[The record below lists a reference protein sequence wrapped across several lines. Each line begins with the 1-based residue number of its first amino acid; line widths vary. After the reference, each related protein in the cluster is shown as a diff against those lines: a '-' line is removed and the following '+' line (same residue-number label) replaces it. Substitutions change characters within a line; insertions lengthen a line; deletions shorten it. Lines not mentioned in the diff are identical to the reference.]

1 MQRAAPALLAVL
13 AFLSAAHAFCPAPAA
28 LRPPSVA
35 GSAQL
40 GRVLGRLSSP
50 GSCRGAGGGTVRGFV
65 PRVARG
71 GVVALR
77 AQAEEVAG
85 EVLDGLDGASG
96 VDLQGAADQLDLQ
109 GAADQLDLQ
118 GAADVVEGVVDSLE
132 GVAGEEAG
140 LALTVARVVS
150 LSLTFVS
157 IGWLFSGPQVTTEKK
172 TEWDEEELD
181 IIEKMRAESK
191 GLKAPE
197 DER

>member
-1 MQRAAPALLAVL
+1 MKTKSKWPEILELTIKSHLRRPASSLHLPPLALIAPGTMQRAAPALLAVL

-85 EVLDGLDGASG
+85 EVESHPVPRPPPIDRSP
-96 VDLQGAADQLDLQ
+96 
-109 GAADQLDLQ
+109 
-118 GAADVVEGVVDSLE
+118 
-132 GVAGEEAG
+132 
-140 LALTVARVVS
+140 RH
-150 LSLTFVS
+150 
-157 IGWLFSGPQVTTEKK
+157 
-172 TEWDEEELD
+172 EEE
-181 IIEKMRAESK
+181 
-191 GLKAPE
+191 GLQRP
-197 DER
+197 RPHN